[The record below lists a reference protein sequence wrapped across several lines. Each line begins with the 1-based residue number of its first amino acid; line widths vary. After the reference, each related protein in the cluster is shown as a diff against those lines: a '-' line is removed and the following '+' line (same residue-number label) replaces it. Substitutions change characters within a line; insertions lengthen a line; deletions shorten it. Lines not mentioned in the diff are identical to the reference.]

1 MSEPLPTDGFGHVVT
16 VLSSKGGCGATT
28 LATNLAV
35 ELAAGGAR
43 SVCLIDLDLMYG
55 DVATVLDVEPVRTL
69 ADAVSSGQLNRTALP
84 SILTRV
90 GTYFDCVLA
99 PAGPGEAEAV
109 TPEVVGELIACLA
122 MAYDHVVVDTSAQLT
137 PNVLAALDSSDRHVL
152 VAMPDRPALRHL
164 RLLLDMLDLLPYRD
178 RARSIV
184 VNRCDSTVGLD
195 IADIERAVNQPVAGA
210 LPSSWD
216 VRAAV
221 NKGVP
226 LAVAQPGNPYIVA
239 LRRLV
244 TKRPAAPGSLAPHGR
259 ESQ

>member
-16 VLSSKGGCGATT
+16 VLGSKGGCGATT

-35 ELAAGGAR
+35 ELGAGGAR
-43 SVCLIDLDLMYG
+43 SVCLVDLDLLYG
-55 DVATVLDVEPVRTL
+55 DAAAVLGLEPARTL
-69 ADAVSSGQLNRTALP
+69 ADAVSSGRLDRAALP

-90 GTYFDCVLA
+90 GSYFDFVAA
-99 PAGPGEAEAV
+99 PNGPGEAEAI

-122 MAYDHVVVDTSAQLT
+122 MAYDHVVVDAPAQLT

-152 VAMPDRPALRHL
+152 VALPDRPALRHL

-184 VNRCDSTVGLD
+184 VNHSDSTVGLD
-195 IADIERAVNQPVAGA
+195 LADIERAVNQPVAGS

-221 NKGVP
+221 NKGEP
-226 LAVAQPGNPYIVA
+226 LAVSQPAAPYSVA
-239 LRRLV
+239 LRFLV
-244 TKRPAAPGSLAPHGR
+244 TKRPTASGSLAPHGH